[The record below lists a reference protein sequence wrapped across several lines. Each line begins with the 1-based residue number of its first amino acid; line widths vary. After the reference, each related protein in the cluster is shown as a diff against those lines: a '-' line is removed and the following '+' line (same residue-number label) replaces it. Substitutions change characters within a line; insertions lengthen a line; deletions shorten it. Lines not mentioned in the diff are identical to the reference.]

1 MSKKSWVE
9 RFRPTNINSVVQ
21 QDEIIA
27 LLKNAFDTK
36 TLTHMLFY
44 VPPGTAKTTIANIIS
59 RKFYQITDDINSD
72 INEKIFKERVLKL
85 NASDER
91 GIKIVREKIKNFAI
105 SSVNDYKNVPKF
117 KIIILDEADAMTSD
131 SQFALRR
138 IIEKYTE
145 STRFILICNYITKII
160 PPLASRCMKLRFKS
174 ISTDALEI
182 STSEFNDLVP

>member
-1 MSKKSWVE
+1 M
-9 RFRPTNINSVVQ
+9 N
-21 QDEIIA
+21 
-27 LLKNAFDTK
+27 
-36 TLTHMLFY
+36 
-44 VPPGTAKTTIANIIS
+44 
-59 RKFYQITDDINSD
+59 INSD

-117 KIIILDEADAMTSD
+117 KIIILDEADAMKSD
-131 SQFALRR
+131 SQFTLRW

-160 PPLASRCMKLRFKS
+160 PPLASRCIKLRFKS
-174 ISTDALEI
+174 ITTDAL
-182 STSEFNDLVP
+182 